1 MLKIKRSVEGENFG
15 VCRELLEFYHG
26 CDGGKDE
33 EMQQGRDEGISKS
46 NNVDKKKRKARN
58 GIRRAK
64 VRRFYLRAASSKKK
78 KKKKRRRRKEKRER
92 REKKGGE
99 RKGEKR
105 KNTKHCAGKS

>member
-1 MLKIKRSVEGENFG
+1 MFVENCWNFIT
-15 VCRELLEFYHG
+15 
-26 CDGGKDE
+26 DAMGKDE

-78 KKKKRRRRKEKRER
+78 KRRKRKEKRER

-99 RKGEKR
+99 RKGGKR